1 VSPVR
6 WDPYTGEPVLI
17 APERAARPHDAQL
30 ADDPDMCP
38 FCPGSEDQ
46 TPPEVLAVRPGG
58 GDEDGPGWQVRVF
71 PNKFPALAS
80 EEGIH
85 EVIVNT
91 PRHVRSLADLTDEEV
106 EVAAAAWSERLAATA
121 ADPRGL
127 WPFWFLN
134 QGAAAGASLQHSH
147 AQLVGLPFAPPR
159 LVTQQRAFDEASRCL
174 VCAEIAGAGD
184 RLVGENGELVAWCPE
199 VPPLS
204 GAVRVAPRTHF
215 PDWAAG
221 FDPGG
226 LGRALRD
233 LCARIQRAFG
243 TEAINLW
250 LLQRGPGGSDA
261 FHWHVDGVPRLGTLA
276 GLELGSGVIAAA
288 YRQEVVAERLRA
300 ATT

>member
-6 WDPYTGEPVLI
+6 WDPYTGDPVLI

-30 ADDPDMCP
+30 VEEPDMCP

-46 TPPEVLAVRPGG
+46 TPPEVLAVRAAGSRP
-58 GDEDGPGWQVRVF
+58 DGPGWLVRAF
-71 PNKFPALAS
+71 PNKFPALAP

-91 PRHVRSLADLTDEEV
+91 PRHVRSLADLTDQEAEL
-106 EVAAAAWSERLAATA
+106 AAAAWSERLEAAA

-159 LVTQQRAFDEASRCL
+159 LVAQQHAFDRAPRCL
-174 VCAEIAGAGD
+174 VCDELESMGDRAVDEAGD
-184 RLVGENGELVAWCPE
+184 LVAWCPE

-204 GAVRVAPRTHF
+204 GAIRVAPSEHV

-221 FDPGG
+221 LDPGL
-226 LGRALRD
+226 LGRTLRD
-233 LCARIQRAFG
+233 LCGRIQRAFG
-243 TEAINLW
+243 TDAINLW
-250 LLQRGPGGSDA
+250 LLQRGPGGGDS

-288 YRQEVVAERLRA
+288 YRPEAVAERLRA
-300 ATT
+300 AG